1 MRNQH
6 QVIEALIPG
15 NRFVLNFKLRRNTN
29 MTIKKSTLSIALG
42 SVFVASMAVSSV
54 ASAAQNPF
62 AMASLDNGYMVA
74 QADKAKEGKCGEGKC
89 GGDKAKAGDKAKEGK
104 CGGDKAKEG
113 KCGGDKAKAGDKAKE
128 GKCGEGKCGGA
139 KK

>member
-42 SVFVASMAVSSV
+42 SVFIASMAASSV
-54 ASAAQNPF
+54 VSAAQNPF
-62 AMASLDNGYMVA
+62 AMASLDKGYMVA
-74 QADKAKEGKCGEGKC
+74 AADMAKDGKMKDGKCGEGKC
-89 GGDKAKAGDKAKEGK
+89 GANKAKEGKAGGDMAKEGKMKEGK
-104 CGGDKAKEG
+104 CGGDPAKMKDG
-113 KCGGDKAKAGDKAKE
+113 KCGADKK
-128 GKCGEGKCGGA
+128 
-139 KK
+139 

>member
-1 MRNQH
+1 
-6 QVIEALIPG
+6 
-15 NRFVLNFKLRRNTN
+15 
-29 MTIKKSTLSIALG
+29 MTIKKSTLSLALG
-42 SVFVASMAVSSV
+42 GVFVASMAASSI
-54 ASAAQNPF
+54 ASAAQSPF

-89 GGDKAKAGDKAKEGK
+89 GGAKAKDGKMDDKAKAGDKAK
-104 CGGDKAKEG
+104 AK
-113 KCGGDKAKAGDKAKE
+113 D